1 MGKYDE
7 MPPEELRERLVR
19 FGRLILRLE
28 EEGEL
33 LEKAPQVLKI
43 IGDLRQMLFAYEVR
57 CTARLGPERSEAEGE
72 EQRTAEEDPS
82 LLESLRVVEEALE
95 REKELLDELT
105 RDPLEDSEEE

>member
-19 FGRLILRLE
+19 FGRLILKLE
-28 EEGEL
+28 DEGEL
-33 LEKAPQVLKI
+33 LEKAPQLLKI

-57 CTARLGPERSEAEGE
+57 CTARLGPEEHEADGE
-72 EQRTAEEDPS
+72 EQSVQEDPA

-95 REKELLDELT
+95 REKELLEEIT
-105 RDPLEDSEEE
+105 RDPPEDPEEE

>member
-19 FGRLILRLE
+19 FGRLILRLD

-43 IGDLRQMLFAYEVR
+43 IGDVRQMLFAYEVR
-57 CTARLGPERSEAEGE
+57 CTARLGPEEHEADGE
-72 EQRTAEEDPS
+72 EQGAEEDPAV
-82 LLESLRVVEEALE
+82 LESLRVVEEALE

-105 RDPLEDSEEE
+105 RDPPEDPEEE